1 MCIVQTRL
9 KLNHNKLHSICLKIQ
24 NTPPQILSQKLV
36 HDKEVHKAENFI
48 FYCSMYE
55 YDLREP

>member
-9 KLNHNKLHSICLKIQ
+9 KLNHNELHSICLKIQ
-24 NTPPQILSQKLV
+24 TTPPQILSQKLV
-36 HDKEVHKAENFI
+36 HDEKVHKAEKFI
-48 FYCSMYE
+48 LCSMNE